1 LLKVKSKPLPINN
14 FQKNTE
20 LSKMAEFVAYLET
33 DVDVKQKLKRAQKL
47 NHSTLVQKLKLK
59 KCIYLYV

>member
-1 LLKVKSKPLPINN
+1 
-14 FQKNTE
+14 
-20 LSKMAEFVAYLET
+20 MAEFVAYLET